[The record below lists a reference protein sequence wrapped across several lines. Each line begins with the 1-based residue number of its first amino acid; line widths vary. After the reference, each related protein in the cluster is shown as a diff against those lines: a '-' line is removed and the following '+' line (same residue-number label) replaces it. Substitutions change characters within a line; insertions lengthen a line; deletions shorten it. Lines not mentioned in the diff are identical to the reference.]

1 MLLSEFDYDLPESFI
16 AQTPCEPRDH
26 SKLLILDSQTG
37 RIEHKIFYQLKEYLK
52 PGDTIIFNLPVALPC
67 R

>member
-37 RIEHKIFYQLKEYLK
+37 RIEH
-52 PGDTIIFNLPVALPC
+52 
-67 R
+67 